1 MFRSLLIGRG
11 NCPSYLHNYYFMS
24 KIETFEDYKLA
35 IDPLVVY
42 PRKTQIEALQYVVL
56 GLNGEAGEVAEQIK
70 KAMRN
75 DGGEITPERLDAL
88 KKELGDVL
96 WYVSRLA
103 GELDTNLAE
112 IAQMNVEKL
121 YARKDNNNLKHEKG

>member
-1 MFRSLLIGRG
+1 
-11 NCPSYLHNYYFMS
+11 MS

-42 PRKTQIEALQYVVL
+42 PRQTQIEALQYVVL

-75 DGGEITPERLDAL
+75 DGSEISPERLELL
-88 KKELGDVL
+88 KKEAGDVL
-96 WYVSRLA
+96 WYLTRLA
-103 GELDTNLAE
+103 DELGTNLAE
-112 IAQMNVEKL
+112 IAQLNVEKL
-121 YARKDNNNLKHEKG
+121 SARKEQGNLKHEKG

>member
-1 MFRSLLIGRG
+1 MT
-11 NCPSYLHNYYFMS
+11 S
-24 KIETFEDYKLA
+24 KINTFEDYKLA

-42 PRKTQIEALQYVVL
+42 PRKTQLEALQYVTL

-75 DGGEITPERLDAL
+75 DAGELSPERIESL

-96 WYVSRLA
+96 WYMTRLA
-103 GELDTNLAE
+103 DELGTNLAE
-112 IAQMNVEKL
+112 IAQINVEKL
-121 YARKDNNNLKHEKG
+121 YARKEKDNLKHEKD